1 MLNKIKI
8 KEEIPTFL
16 KKLVFSIKNRNKK
29 IDKNNF
35 IKFALSPIVKLIKI
49 IMTESNKIIG
59 LEHFLFIKKAK
70 ISKLIK
76 WKKPPTTSSSPK
88 KLAILPGIKE

>member
-1 MLNKIKI
+1 MLNKTKI
-8 KEEIPTFL
+8 KDEIPTFL
-16 KKLVFSIKNRNKK
+16 KKPVLSIKNRNKK

-59 LEHFLFIKKAK
+59 LEYFLFIKNAK
-70 ISKLIK
+70 INKLIK
-76 WKKPPTTSSSPK
+76 W
-88 KLAILPGIKE
+88 